1 MKLVYDNG
9 AFSFDRCLPIF
20 TPAVFLVQV
29 SHKKKTVQFFMF
41 MPLGESKN
49 VNLVRVKKK
58 DTHFLIFLQLSQI
71 VKISPN
77 FINVMNCCLIF

>member
-49 VNLVRVKKK
+49 VNLVRVKKRY
-58 DTHFLIFLQLSQI
+58 TF
-71 VKISPN
+71 PN
-77 FINVMNCCLIF
+77 FFTIKSNCKDQP